1 MKRVFL
7 FAIAG
12 AAADLISKRM
22 LSGCDCELIPDVIR
36 LTTAGNSGIA
46 LGFFQQAPVWAI
58 LLTGILSIGAL
69 FFAAFRI
76 AKSRVD
82 RTAVGLI
89 LGGAAGNLLDRLIH
103 GSVTDLFELL
113 FVRFYIFNLAD
124 VLICTGAFL
133 LFVSFIVSERKKSRA
148 YGQ

>member
-1 MKRVFL
+1 MKKMIITISFL
-7 FAIAG
+7 L
-12 AAADLISKRM
+12 AAVLCLCAFQ
-22 LSGCDCELIPDVIR
+22 
-36 LTTAGNSGIA
+36 TAEEE
-46 LGFFQQAPVWAI
+46 PVPV
-58 LLTGILSIGAL
+58 S
-69 FFAAFRI
+69 
-76 AKSRVD
+76 VP
-82 RTAVGLI
+82 
-89 LGGAAGNLLDRLIH
+89 NLLDRMIH